1 MKTPILLIAI
11 FCCSFVKAQ
20 ESSTQNIYNSIVE
33 VLTSAHSN
41 FGKESPFIIQK
52 SDSNNYILNLSSI
65 SKSTHSQVE
74 EFFVLDLKHVS
85 DVFAV
90 PPMGEEYKVIVS
102 LKKKILI
109 TKKNT
114 DYKNLFHDEVITEDI
129 REVEDVWI
137 LFSKEEDANNF
148 EKKIMAMKA
157 LLGVTKE

>member
-1 MKTPILLIAI
+1 MKISTLLIAL
-11 FCCSFVKAQ
+11 FCSSFLPAQ
-20 ESSTQNIYNSIVE
+20 ESSKLELFDLVVQVLQNSY
-33 VLTSAHSN
+33 SN

-52 SDSNNYILNLSSI
+52 SDSKIFILDLSSI

-74 EFFVLDLKHVS
+74 EFFVLDLKQVS

-90 PPMGEEYKVIVS
+90 PPMGEEYKVIVR

-114 DYKNLFHDEVITEDI
+114 DYKNLFHEEVITEDI

-148 EKKIMAMKA
+148 EKKLMALKK
-157 LLGVTKE
+157 LLHSN